1 MPRNI
6 TIAEGRGLLRTR
18 AQLQES
24 GRSEREIRMLVQARA
39 LVRVR
44 RGWYVDGDVWRDLWN
59 EGRHLLEVIATHLSS
74 DPPGPVFM
82 LTSAGVLRGLPL
94 YRLAPK
100 HVHVA
105 LGGASHSKTRHGVA
119 HHDVQLAPGEVDEVD
134 GIRCTS
140 LDRTV
145 LDLACTM
152 TEEAGVSCADAALRG
167 LAVVGHLQNEERADE
182 WRRELGERAARVSVR
197 GIRRARR
204 VIEFADGRAQL
215 PGESVSRLQLH
226 RLGFTNVALQTRV
239 VGPSGEDYWLDFAF
253 PRARRFG
260 EFDGKGKYLH
270 PELRGGRT
278 AEEAVLDEKY
288 REDAVRGVTGW
299 GFARWGSEH
308 IETAEQLGQRLR
320 AFSIRPPG

>member
-6 TIAEGRGLLRTR
+6 TISEGRELLLTR
-18 AQLQES
+18 AQLRES
-24 GRSEREIRMLVQARA
+24 GRSEREIRMLVATSG

-44 RGWYVDGDVWRDLWN
+44 RGWYVDGEAWRDLWN
-59 EGRHLLEVIATHLSS
+59 EGRHLLQVIATHLSS
-74 DPPGPVFM
+74 DLPGPVFM
-82 LTSAGVLRGLPL
+82 LSSAGVLRGLPL

-105 LGGASHSKTRHGVA
+105 LGGASHSKTRFGVV
-119 HHDVQLAPGEVDEVD
+119 HHDVQLARRDVDEVE

-152 TEEAGVSCADAALRG
+152 SEEAAVSCADAALRR
-167 LAVVGHLQNEERADE
+167 LAVVGHVQNEDLADE
-182 WRRELGERAARVSVR
+182 WRLALGERADQVSVR

-226 RLGFTNVALQTRV
+226 RLGFRSVPLQTRV
-239 VGPSGEDYWLDFAF
+239 VGPNGEDYWLDFAF
-253 PRARRFG
+253 PSARRFG
-260 EFDGKGKYLH
+260 EFDGKRKYFDAD
-270 PELRGGRT
+270 LRGGRSVG
-278 AEEAVLDEKY
+278 EAVLDEKY

-308 IETAEQLGQRLR
+308 IETAEQLGRRLR
-320 AFSIRPPG
+320 AFGIRPPG

>member
-6 TIAEGRGLLRTR
+6 TIAEGRELLHTR

-24 GRSEREIRMLVQARA
+24 GRSEREIGMLVQARA

-44 RGWYVDGDVWRDLWN
+44 RGRYVDGDTWRGLWN
-59 EGRHLLEVIATHLSS
+59 EGRHLLQVIATHLNS

-82 LTSAGVLRGLPL
+82 LSSAGVLRGLPL

-100 HVHVA
+100 YVHVA
-105 LGGASHSKTRHGVA
+105 LGGASHSKTRSGVA
-119 HHDVQLAPGEVDEVD
+119 HHDVLLAPGDVDEVD

-145 LDLACTM
+145 LDLARTM

-167 LAVVGHLQNEERADE
+167 LAVVGHVQNEELAGE
-182 WRRELGERAARVSVR
+182 WRLALGERADRMSVR

-204 VIEFADGRAQL
+204 VIEFAHGRAQL

-226 RLGFTNVALQTRV
+226 RLGFTNVDLQTRV
-239 VGPSGEDYWLDFAF
+239 VGPNGEDYWLDFAF
-253 PRARRFG
+253 PAAHRFG
-260 EFDGKGKYLH
+260 EFDGKGKYLR
-270 PELRGGRT
+270 PDLRGGRS
-278 AEEAVLDEKY
+278 AEQTVLDEKH

-308 IETAEQLGQRLR
+308 IATTELLGQRLR
-320 AFSIRPPG
+320 AFGIRPPG